1 MVCPICKK
9 TFSPPTAATPDARR
23 VPRPA
28 FCSDRCRTIDLGRWL
43 SADYRIGAPP
53 DEEDL
58 DEGPRGSHAPD
69 DPTSGLH

>member
-9 TFSPPTAATPDARR
+9 AFSPPTPVSAEARR

-43 SADYRIGAPP
+43 TADYRIGAPP

-58 DEGPRGSHAPD
+58 DEGPRVSAAD
-69 DPTSGLH
+69 DPTSSLH